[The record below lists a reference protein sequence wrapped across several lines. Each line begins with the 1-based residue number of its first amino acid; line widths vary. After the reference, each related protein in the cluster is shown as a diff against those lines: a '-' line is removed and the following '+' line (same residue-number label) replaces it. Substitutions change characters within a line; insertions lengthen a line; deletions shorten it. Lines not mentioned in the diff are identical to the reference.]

1 MFDNPQQEMQFR
13 AELVTGLAEEFLDH
27 WAAMNAEG
35 GDADDHRR
43 HAEALE
49 DFTAIRPLL
58 EAAPQMLETLKAVE
72 RAFGRVERLPQD
84 DKPGGAKVRVLYRVR
99 TAILKT
105 GEPS

>member
-27 WAAMNAEG
+27 WSAMNAEG

-58 EAAPQMLETLKAVE
+58 EAAPKLLEAAEDLLAYMEGYEHDYNDGEPIPQFAV
-72 RAFGRVERLPQD
+72 L
-84 DKPGGAKVRVLYRVR
+84 R
-99 TAILKT
+99 TAIA
-105 GEPS
+105 SARRAS